1 MERCCEARPGHCVKY
16 QKVWWSDVIFPLSD
30 SVIVSVY
37 PDKKKGKFCI
47 TKSKTTETVSG
58 ALSPRFFFYR
68 LLVVLAI
75 WLFVLQICVELF
87 REGSAHGRGV

>member
-1 MERCCEARPGHCVKY
+1 M
-16 QKVWWSDVIFPLSD
+16 SSSLSATVL
-30 SVIVSVY
+30 SSLFTQI
-37 PDKKKGKFCI
+37 KKGKFCI

-87 REGSAHGRGV
+87 REGSAHRRGV